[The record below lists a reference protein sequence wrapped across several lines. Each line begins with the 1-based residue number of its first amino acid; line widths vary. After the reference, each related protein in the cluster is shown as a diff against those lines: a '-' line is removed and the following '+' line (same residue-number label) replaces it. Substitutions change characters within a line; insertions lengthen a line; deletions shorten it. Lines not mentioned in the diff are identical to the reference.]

1 MSHANVNLKS
11 ELLRI
16 LKFSFVGLA
25 NTALD
30 YLVFVACFYGLGF
43 PILLAN
49 VCAFSLAV
57 CLSFYLNS
65 RFTFADMSKGRST
78 ARLVKFFVV
87 ACTAFV
93 VATAAVY
100 FLSAYMPVYLAKIA
114 SIVVSLGLNYGLSRV
129 LVFSRGN

>member
-1 MSHANVNLKS
+1 MSQAKASLKS

-16 LKFSFVGLA
+16 IKFSLVGGA

-30 YLVFVACFYGLGF
+30 YLVFLACFYWLSF

-49 VCAFSLAV
+49 FFAFCVAV

-65 RFTFADMSKGRST
+65 RFTFADMSSGGNAGKL
-78 ARLVKFFVV
+78 AKFFLV

-93 VATAAVY
+93 AATVAVVY
-100 FLSAYMPVYLAKIA
+100 LSAFMPVYLAKIA
-114 SIVVSLGLNYGLSRV
+114 SIVVSLALNYGLSRL
-129 LVFSRGN
+129 LVFKST